1 MMPFDNAPTSAL
13 APTRDAKRPWALGL
27 ARRYARRAVRARF
40 DGVFVDGLDD
50 VMRLVAQGPVIFA
63 ANHVCWWDAFALVL
77 VDAACATD
85 GRVLMDEA
93 NLARL
98 PFFSALGALPLST
111 TGSTRV
117 RRQLA
122 DAVATLDR
130 PGRTLWIFPQGR
142 QRAWHLRPLG
152 FAPGLALLARR
163 AKVPVIPVS
172 LAYPWRE
179 APEPALVLRFG
190 APHTNVDSAT
200 LVADVEAAVAAG
212 LEAID
217 ADVDAGAVPTP
228 STRVLVA
235 PRATRGAQDGLG
247 ARMLRRLWG
256 AR

>member
-1 MMPFDNAPTSAL
+1 MMPFDGAPPTAL
-13 APTRDAKRPWALGL
+13 APVRDAKRPWALRL
-27 ARRYARRAVRARF
+27 ARAYARRTMRARF

-50 VMRLVAQGPVIFA
+50 AIRQCAQGPVIFA

-85 GRVLMDEA
+85 GRVLMDES

-111 TGSTRV
+111 TGGARV
-117 RRQLA
+117 RRQLG

-172 LAYPWRE
+172 LAWPWRE
-179 APEPALVLRFG
+179 APQPSLVLRFG
-190 APHTNVDSAT
+190 PAITDVDSPA
-200 LVADVEAAVAAG
+200 LVADVERAVTAG
-212 LEAID
+212 LDAID
-217 ADVDAGAVPTP
+217 ADIDAAAVPSST
-228 STRVLVA
+228 TRVLVPPKA
-235 PRATRGAQDGLG
+235 SRGAEDGLG
-247 ARMLRRLWG
+247 ARLLRRMLG

>member
-1 MMPFDNAPTSAL
+1 MMLLDGAPATASA
-13 APTRDAKRPWALGL
+13 PSRDAKRPWALAL
-27 ARRYARRAVRARF
+27 ARRYARRAARHRF

-50 VMRLVAQGPVIFA
+50 VIAQCRQGPVIFA

-77 VDAACATD
+77 VDEACGTD

-93 NLARL
+93 NLSRL
-98 PFFSALGALPLST
+98 PFFAALGAMPLST
-111 TGSTRV
+111 TGGARI

-122 DAVATLDR
+122 DATATLDR

-172 LAYPWRE
+172 LSYPWRE
-179 APEPALVLRFG
+179 APTPSIVLRFG
-190 APHTNVDSAT
+190 AAITDVDSPT
-200 LVADVEAAVAAG
+200 LVADVEQVVGAG
-212 LEAID
+212 LDVID
-217 ADVDAGAVPTP
+217 ADIDGGAVPAA
-228 STRVLVA
+228 STRALVPPKA
-235 PRATRGAQDGLG
+235 SRGAEDGLG
-247 ARMLRRLWG
+247 ARLLRRLLG